1 MSTHE
6 MDKAGPGVSGAV
18 PRQLPP
24 GLKYALEFGPLALFL
39 LANSRP
45 KLFAPIL
52 RPFVSA
58 EMLTGDNAGLLTATA
73 MLMLASVLAL
83 AISFAKIR
91 RLPIVPLV
99 TAVMVL
105 VFGGLTLYFH
115 DKSFIQVKVTI
126 IYALFG
132 AALLGGLVLGR
143 SLLAVMLDSAMTLTE
158 RGWRVLTL
166 RWGVFFLGLAVLNEV
181 MRRALTWDHWVLFKF
196 PGAMLIVLAFTFT
209 QVPFI
214 MRNELKGEAAERS
227 PEHI

>member
-1 MSTHE
+1 MNEMSPR
-6 MDKAGPGVSGAV
+6 ASSQASRIP

-52 RPFVSA
+52 RPFVPA
-58 EMLTGDNAGLLTATA
+58 DVLRGDNAGLLTATA
-73 MLMLASVLAL
+73 MLMVASVVAL
-83 AISFAKIR
+83 LISFAKIR

-99 TAVMVL
+99 TAAMVL

-115 DKSFIQVKVTI
+115 DKSFIQIKVTI

-132 AALLGGLVLGR
+132 LALLGGLAFGR

-158 RGWRVLTL
+158 RGWRVLTG
-166 RWGVFFLGLAVLNEV
+166 RWGVFFLALAVLNEV

-214 MRNELKGEAAERS
+214 MRNELKGEAAEGS
-227 PEHI
+227 PEHV

>member
-1 MSTHE
+1 
-6 MDKAGPGVSGAV
+6 MDEISLPAAGVA
-18 PRQLPP
+18 PRHLPP

-45 KLFAPIL
+45 KLFAPAL
-52 RPFVSA
+52 RPFVPPD
-58 EMLTGDNAGLLTATA
+58 MLAGENAGLLTATA
-73 MLMLASVLAL
+73 VLMIASVVAL
-83 AISFAKIR
+83 AISFAMTR
-91 RLPIVPLV
+91 RLPMVPLV

-115 DKSFIQVKVTI
+115 DKSFIQIKVTI

-132 AALLGGLVLGR
+132 LALLGGLAFGR

-196 PGAMLIVLAFTFT
+196 PGAMMIVLAFTFT

-214 MRNELKGEAAERS
+214 MRHELKGDAAGRT
-227 PEHI
+227 PDHL